1 VTRGRPTGGDAARA
15 EFDVFVDHS
24 YALLVGV
31 GRGLVGD
38 RDVAQELAQEAC
50 VRAWDQV
57 RRSQEI
63 RSLEA
68 WAVTVVVNLA
78 RSHLRRRRPTEVVD
92 AELAHRARVAG
103 PTPDHASQADD
114 GIDVA
119 AALRQLSHRQR
130 QVTVLRFYLGMDVRE
145 IAQHLGMAEGTV
157 KNALFRAR
165 EALRPLL
172 TTDRVTEG
180 VDDGR

>member
-1 VTRGRPTGGDAARA
+1 VTRGGPAGGDVARA
-15 EFDVFVDHS
+15 EFDAFVDHS

-38 RDVAQELAQEAC
+38 RHLAEELAQEAC

-68 WAVTVVVNLA
+68 WTVTVVVNLA
-78 RSHLRRRRPTEVVD
+78 RSHLRRRRPTEAVD
-92 AELAHRARVAG
+92 AELAHRARIAG
-103 PTPDHASQADD
+103 PARDHAAQTDD
-114 GIDVA
+114 GVDVA
-119 AALRQLSHRQR
+119 AALAQLSHRQR

-145 IAQHLGMAEGTV
+145 IADHLGMAEGTV

-165 EALRPLL
+165 ETLRPLL
-172 TTDRVTEG
+172 ATDRVAEE

>member
-1 VTRGRPTGGDAARA
+1 VTRGRSARGADARA
-15 EFDVFVDHS
+15 EFDAFVDHS
-24 YALLVGV
+24 YTLLVGV

-38 RDVAQELAQEAC
+38 RDLAEELAQEAC
-50 VRAWDQV
+50 ARAWDQV
-57 RRSQEI
+57 RRSHPI
-63 RSLEA
+63 DSLEA
-68 WAVTVVVNLA
+68 WTVTVVVNLA
-78 RSHLRRRRPTEVVD
+78 RSHLRRRRPTEAVG
-92 AELAHRARVAG
+92 AELAHRVRVAG
-103 PTPDHASQADD
+103 PAPDHAPRSDD
-114 GIDVA
+114 GVDVA

-145 IAQHLGMAEGTV
+145 IADHLGMAEGTV

-172 TTDRVTEG
+172 ATGRTPEE